1 MSDPAFDEESP
12 RPERRQGGAQ
22 SGVQSDKASAFR
34 AQSVLVLR
42 EFFDLLEEHAPVWYT
57 EQHHDRAVVALRIL
71 DELSSGHGLEAIEAQ
86 SPSVASQI
94 VKKLPRLL
102 PDDLP

>member
-1 MSDPAFDEESP
+1 MSDPEFDEESP

-22 SGVQSDKASAFR
+22 SGKASAFR

-71 DELSSGHGLEAIEAQ
+71 DELSSGHRLEAIEAQ

-94 VKKLPRLL
+94 VKKVPRLL

>member
-1 MSDPAFDEESP
+1 MSDPEFDEESP
-12 RPERRQGGAQ
+12 RPERRQGGA
-22 SGVQSDKASAFR
+22 QSDKASAFR

-94 VKKLPRLL
+94 VKKVPRLL